1 MDIRSFSKKDVLEGI
16 SNSKKADI
24 EDNIRVIFAPSKI
37 TKGNFKQVCEIYGS
51 IYGDSFD
58 SVIIVEDSEEF
69 LKKRL
74 PMSAHDSYETPFGV
88 VQVND
93 KYRNEL
99 CDEEDDLFINNE
111 GFHNEMSLFH
121 QLMMLQTALNE
132 FSVVSIQISKD
143 ERLTIVRELA
153 HTLADLHELRNTL
166 LIFCCDLSVDK
177 VDEFNRLKTHI
188 KNKDTS
194 NMLNTAFSE
203 ESSLTGTGS
212 FVAGVLTTSLLG
224 IDVEFIP
231 TRAIPNPEESLI
243 AAIAYRKSKK

>member
-1 MDIRSFSKKDVLEGI
+1 MDIRSFLKKDVLEGI
-16 SNSKKADI
+16 SNSNKADI
-24 EDNIRVIFAPSKI
+24 EDNIRVIFTPTKI
-37 TKGNFKQVCEIYGS
+37 TKGNFRQVCEIYGS

-58 SVIIVEDSEEF
+58 SIIIVEDSEEF

-74 PMSAHDSYETPFGV
+74 PMSAHDSYETPFGIV
-88 VQVND
+88 PVND

-121 QLMMLQTALNE
+121 QLMMLQTALEE

-143 ERLTIVRELA
+143 ERQTIVRELA
-153 HTLADLHELRNTL
+153 HTLADVHELRNTL

-177 VDEFNRLKTHI
+177 TEEFERLKNNI
-188 KNKDTS
+188 NQKDKS
-194 NMLNTAFSE
+194 NLLNAVFSE
-203 ESSLTGTGS
+203 ESTINGRGS
-212 FVAGVLTTSLLG
+212 FVAGILITHLLG

-231 TRAIPNPEESLI
+231 TRTIPNSEESLI
-243 AAIAYRKSKK
+243 AAIAYKKSKK